1 MSFWKQRNKRY
12 LSHRAMKFYSPNRIF
27 SLLDHPVGIV
37 GCLRTQVKRYT
48 EQFRSEHLHTKKSNY
63 EACKQKLLGFGA
75 HGNYLLIVSD
85 RSFNHIL
92 PKISSNQTEILFE
105 STYRGR

>member
-1 MSFWKQRNKRY
+1 MY
-12 LSHRAMKFYSPNRIF
+12 LSHRAMKFYTPNRIF
-27 SLLDHPVGIV
+27 SLLDHLVGIV

-75 HGNYLLIVSD
+75 HGN
-85 RSFNHIL
+85 
-92 PKISSNQTEILFE
+92 
-105 STYRGR
+105 